1 MHQLIGI
8 TDVKLHLMQ
17 QNARQI
23 LDIVRGTFPGLPFD
37 GTTDG
42 TVCTSLKSDGETLDC
57 LWSRATKSL
66 EPPGNVDGA
75 EALRAYTEVY
85 QMLAIQKAMC

>member
-1 MHQLIGI
+1 
-8 TDVKLHLMQ
+8 MQ

-23 LDIVRGTFPGLPFD
+23 LEIVGGTFPGLPFD

-42 TVCTSLKSDGETLDC
+42 IDCASLNSDGEILDC

-66 EPPGNVDGA
+66 DPPDHVDGA
-75 EALRAYTEVY
+75 EALRAYTEV
-85 QMLAIQKAMC
+85 C

>member
-1 MHQLIGI
+1 MCL
-8 TDVKLHLMQ
+8 TDVKLYLMQ

-42 TVCTSLKSDGETLDC
+42 NGCASPKSDGESLDC
-57 LWSRATKSL
+57 LWSRATKSFDS
-66 EPPGNVDGA
+66 PGYVDSA
-75 EALRAYTEVY
+75 EALRAYTEV
-85 QMLAIQKAMC
+85 C

>member
-1 MHQLIGI
+1 MTVRPPEHDLFQLTGI

-42 TVCTSLKSDGETLDC
+42 NGCASLNSDGETIDC
-57 LWSRATKSL
+57 LWSRATKSSG
-66 EPPGNVDGA
+66 PPGYVDGA
-75 EALRAYTEVY
+75 EALRAYAEV
-85 QMLAIQKAMC
+85 C

>member
-1 MHQLIGI
+1 MTFSGTQLMGL
-8 TDVKLHLMQ
+8 TDVKIHLMQ

-42 TVCTSLKSDGETLDC
+42 NGCASLNSDGETLDC

-66 EPPGNVDGA
+66 DRPGYVDGP
-75 EALRAYTEVY
+75 EALRAFTEV
-85 QMLAIQKAMC
+85 C